1 MDGLVVVNIFL
12 LVLFLL
18 LDCFLLHVIQAH
30 DGVHQFVYGDGMV
43 VRVLARVG
51 VITKRFLGWR
61 HLGWGHMV
69 VVEVGHLVGIFS
81 IGVFP
86 FGITLGWIL

>member
-1 MDGLVVVNIFL
+1 MFVVNIFL
-12 LVLFLL
+12 LDLFLL
-18 LDCFLLHVIQAH
+18 FDLLLLHIGQAH

-43 VRVLARVG
+43 VRVLAKVG

-81 IGVFP
+81 IGVFT